1 MKKIVLLAL
10 ASLAMGAASAQEV
23 TYVEDCSQ
31 GLLMN
36 RAKDNWFITAQGGSN
51 ILFGKNDVHADLKNR
66 FGGNAALYVGKW
78 VTPTFGFRLGANWI
92 MSKGAC
98 YPGAM
103 YQKMNDGSIDGKFY
117 PEKFMGIGPEFDIL
131 VNLTNWWCGYKP
143 NRVYNAT
150 LHGGAGAYWTQARRY
165 NHDGGVYLTD
175 GNKDDLM
182 WVNAHNTVMFAN
194 VGIMNSFALSKHF
207 ELFLDVQYNLIDF
220 QRMNSDLA
228 VSLGFTVNLGK
239 TDWNCPTTAVC
250 PTWKYTDA
258 EGDALVARLANADNK
273 IADLQKQL
281 DDCLKRPV
289 KQAPAENCEGL
300 CTVYYPINQSTI
312 SPREKNV
319 LRSVA
324 NVMKESNKKYILTG
338 WADNYTGNDEIN
350 TRLRNAR
357 VNGVKAFLIK
367 CGVNEDQLDARIDN
381 NNLTDFG
388 IKSAPLDRAV
398 TIKEAK

>member
-10 ASLAMGAASAQEV
+10 ASLAIGTASAQEV

-36 RAKDNWFITAQGGSN
+36 RAKDNWFITAQGGTN
-51 ILFGKNDVHADLKNR
+51 IQFGHNDIKADLKNR
-66 FGGNAALYVGKW
+66 WGANAALYVGKW
-78 VTPTFGFRLGANWI
+78 VTPQFGFRFGANWT

-98 YPGAM
+98 PKGAL
-103 YQKMNDGSIDGKFY
+103 YQKMNDGSIDGKYY
-117 PEKFMGIGPEFDIL
+117 PEKFMGIGPEFDVLI
-131 VNLTNWWCGYKP
+131 NLTNWWCGYKP
-143 NRVYNAT
+143 NRVYNAV

-165 NHDGGVYLTD
+165 NHHSDGYKTEG
-175 GNKDDLM
+175 DLM
-182 WVNAHNTVMFAN
+182 WVNAHNTFLFAN
-194 VGIMNSFALSKHF
+194 VGIMNNFALSKRF
-207 ELFLDVQYNLIDF
+207 NLFVDVQYTIMDISRAMESNLAI
-220 QRMNSDLA
+220 SA
-228 VSLGFTVNLGK
+228 GFTVNLGK
-239 TDWNCPTTAVC
+239 TDWNCPVTAVC

-273 IADLQKQL
+273 ISDLQKQL

-289 KQAPAENCEGL
+289 KQAPAQNCEGL
-300 CTVYYPINQSTI
+300 CTVYYPINKSNITA
-312 SPREKNV
+312 RDKNV

-324 NVMKESNKKYILTG
+324 NVMQENPNKKYILTG
-338 WADNYTGNDEIN
+338 WADNYTGNKEIN

-357 VNGVKAFLIK
+357 VNGVKAYLES
-367 CGVNEDQLDARIDN
+367 CGVNPDQLDARIDA

-398 TIKEAK
+398 TIKEAE

>member
-10 ASLAMGAASAQEV
+10 ASLAFGAASAQEV

-36 RAKDNWFITAQGGSN
+36 RAKDNWFLTAQGGTN
-51 ILFGKNDVHADLKNR
+51 ILFGKNDIHAELKNR
-66 FGGNAALYVGKW
+66 WGANAALYVGKW
-78 VTPTFGFRLGANWI
+78 VTPTFGFRFGANWI

-103 YQKMNDGSIDGKFY
+103 YQKMNDGSIDGTFY
-117 PEKFMGIGPEFDIL
+117 PEKFMGIGPEFDVLI
-131 VNLTNWWCGYKP
+131 NLTNWWCGYKP
-143 NRVYNAT
+143 NRVYNAV
-150 LHGGAGAYWTQARRY
+150 LHGGAGAYWTLARRY
-165 NHDGGVYLTD
+165 NHDGGVYESSSD
-175 GNKDDLM
+175 PM
-182 WVNAHNTVMFAN
+182 WVNAHNTIMFAN
-194 VGIMNSFALSKHF
+194 VGIMNNFSLSKHF
-207 ELFLDVQYNLIDF
+207 DLFIDVQYNLIDF
-220 QRMNSDLA
+220 HRMNSDLA
-228 VSLGFTVNLGK
+228 ISAGFTVNFGK
-239 TDWNCPTTAVC
+239 SDWNCPVTAVC

-324 NVMKESNKKYILTG
+324 NVMKESNKKYVLTG

-357 VNGVKAFLIK
+357 VNGVKAFLVS
-367 CGVNEDQLDARIDN
+367 CGVNEDQLDARIDS

-388 IKSAPLDRAV
+388 VKSAPLDRAV